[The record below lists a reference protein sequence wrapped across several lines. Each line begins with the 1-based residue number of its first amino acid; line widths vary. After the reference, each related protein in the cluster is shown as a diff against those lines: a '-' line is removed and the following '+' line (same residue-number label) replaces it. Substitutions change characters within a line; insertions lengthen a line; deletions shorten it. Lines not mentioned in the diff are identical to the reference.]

1 MCTHLNRFSRTCA
14 VLLAAEDTGNK
25 TCKPQDILTSSHS
38 HYHFPTLSHCHCVF
52 SCSYTSLRILAK
64 GADACVRSD
73 GERLAK
79 SGESLA
85 GLPCCAL
92 LCCGPCQCR
101 QSASCLRHRRLKGAF
116 GERQCNTRFLS
127 KLPRSITKRYKM
139 IFKRESISFSKLQVV
154 SSKARRIARVR
165 SSKICTR
172 RRGSPGHYI
181 SWQTRGSFKHSLP
194 ARTHLSLSCTIN
206 KYLVCRRGEKQKRKS
221 RKIFREGKYLASW
234 QRGSFKRRQDTPLT
248 IMHYQQPVSPEMSPA
263 FSLFYI
269 V

>member
-1 MCTHLNRFSRTCA
+1 MCCPSCCGRYWKQNMQTTRHLNF
-14 VLLAAEDTGNK
+14 
-25 TCKPQDILTSSHS
+25 LTQPLSH
-38 HYHFPTLSHCHCVF
+38 FITLSHCHCV
-52 SCSYTSLRILAK
+52 CPCAYNSLRILAK

-92 LCCGPCQCR
+92 PCCGPCQCR
-101 QSASCLRHRRLKGAF
+101 QSASCLRHRRLNGAF

-127 KLPRSITKRYKM
+127 KLPNNVTKRYKE
-139 IFKRESISFSKLQVV
+139 IFKRETISCFILQVV
-154 SSKARRIARVR
+154 SSKARRIVGVR

-206 KYLVCRRGEKQKRKS
+206 RCLVCRRGEKQKRK
-221 RKIFREGKYLASW
+221 RMKIFREGKYLGSW
-234 QRGSFKRRQDTPLT
+234 
-248 IMHYQQPVSPEMSPA
+248 
-263 FSLFYI
+263 
-269 V
+269 

>member
-1 MCTHLNRFSRTCA
+1 M
-14 VLLAAEDTGNK
+14 
-25 TCKPQDILTSSHS
+25 
-38 HYHFPTLSHCHCVF
+38 
-52 SCSYTSLRILAK
+52 
-64 GADACVRSD
+64 
-73 GERLAK
+73 
-79 SGESLA
+79 
-85 GLPCCAL
+85 PCCAL

>member
-1 MCTHLNRFSRTCA
+1 MLFWHLNQFLWLPPSLCTHLNRFSRTCG

-25 TCKPQDILTSSHS
+25 TCKPQDILTSSPS
-38 HYHFPTLSHCHCVF
+38 HYHFPTLSHCHWVF
-52 SCSYTSLRILAK
+52 SCAYNCLRILAK
-64 GADACVRSD
+64 GSDACVRSD

-79 SGESLA
+79 SGESSA

-92 LCCGPCQCR
+92 PCCGPCQCR
-101 QSASCLRHRRLKGAF
+101 QSASCLRHRRLNGAF

-127 KLPRSITKRYKM
+127 KLPNNVTKRYKE
-139 IFKRESISFSKLQVV
+139 IFKRETISCFILQVV

-206 KYLVCRRGEKQKRKS
+206 RCLVCRRGEKQKRK
-221 RKIFREGKYLASW
+221 RMKIFREGKYLGSW
-234 QRGSFKRRQDTPLT
+234 
-248 IMHYQQPVSPEMSPA
+248 
-263 FSLFYI
+263 
-269 V
+269 